1 MAALLL
7 LPSRT
12 PMSSPLHDP
21 SAPPAPSPQQR
32 ALAAWFA
39 SGSGSPPA
47 LDRTRFTLDWAR
59 VTEAVSLFA
68 ETDHGRVCLEGIGL
82 LDDEELI
89 VARYEEISEMTRLQA
104 RAQEPSLVGLAH
116 VHPLV
121 ERARKGEMLDP
132 FELAAVAHAIR
143 CAERTRL
150 GFAGLASTL
159 PALSRWAPQLVS
171 HPEVAK
177 AIESCLDADGQI
189 ADHASPTLGPLRRDV
204 GRLRKTIIERLER
217 ILRSPK
223 YEGIL
228 QDEFY
233 TQRDN
238 RFVVPV
244 RAGERGDFPGI
255 VHGHSGS
262 GATLF
267 IEPHEVVALNNELR
281 VAEFEVVREVHRILG
296 RLTSRVADVA
306 DTIQTACSVLTYLDG
321 LGAAVRFG
329 RKIRAEVPMLA
340 GRSQTPRLLLK
351 QARHP
356 LLALRESR
364 GEMRVV
370 ANDIHTSE
378 HHRGMVISGPNTGG
392 KTVTLKTVGLFA
404 LMVKAGLPIP
414 AEAGSVMP
422 IFDQV
427 FADIGDAQAVEN
439 DLSTFSAHVT
449 HMMTFLDAC
458 GPRTLVMLDE
468 LFGSTDPEQG
478 AALGRALIQWMV
490 ARGAFVMVTTHLSEL
505 KDACAEHNALQAA
518 SVGFDVERL
527 EPTYRLRCGL
537 PGSSHAIAVARRL
550 GMPGALLD
558 DATRLLGT
566 ASVEREQMLTR
577 LEGMFAS
584 VEADRDA
591 AERARRQ
598 AERDAAEAA
607 SMRDDAARRRK
618 ELLDGEALA
627 LRGEMRRTREAL
639 RTLVAKAATPAA
651 AAVVKEALDAAERLT
666 AGYEEE
672 SKVEARKG
680 RASLASVALTSGAK
694 VWVESLGRGGIVV
707 SAPGS
712 GSRVVVQVGAI
723 KTTVDRSDLYAPE
736 EGRGAS
742 ASRRVLSEP
751 LPSRSVMPAPP
762 EEVTTKLDLRG
773 VQSDDAIEMLDA
785 MLDRAVRGGWP
796 LLLVVHGHGT
806 GVLKR
811 AVRDHLIRSPYV
823 KKFRSGGQ
831 GEGGDGVTVVE
842 L

>member
-7 LPSRT
+7 LPLWT
-12 PMSSPLHDP
+12 PMSSPLNDP

-39 SGSGSPPA
+39 SGAGAPPP

-89 VARYEEISEMTRLQA
+89 VARYEEISEMTRLHA

-132 FELAAVAHAIR
+132 VELAAVAHAIR

-150 GFAGLASTL
+150 GFAGIASTL

-177 AIESCLDADGQI
+177 AIESCLDADGQV

-228 QDEFY
+228 QDDFY

-281 VAEFEVVREVHRILG
+281 VAEFEVVREVHRILS
-296 RLTSRVADVA
+296 RLTSRVAEVA
-306 DTIQTACSVLTYLDG
+306 DTIQTACAVLGYLDG

-329 RKIRAEVPMLA
+329 RKIRAEVPLLA

-364 GEMRVV
+364 GELRVV
-370 ANDIHTSE
+370 ANDIHTAE

-550 GMPGALLD
+550 GMPAALLD

-591 AERARRQ
+591 ADRARRQ

-639 RTLVAKAATPAA
+639 RTLVAKAGTPAA

-666 AGYEEE
+666 SGYEEE

-680 RASLASVALTSGAK
+680 RASFAAVALTSGAK
-694 VWVESLGRGGIVV
+694 VWVESLGRGGLGV
-707 SAPGS
+707 SEPGS

-736 EGRGAS
+736 EARGSS

-773 VQSDDAIEMLDA
+773 VQADDAVEMLDA

-796 LLLVVHGHGT
+796 MLLVVHGHGT

-811 AVRDHLIRSPYV
+811 VVRDHLIRSPYV

>member
-1 MAALLL
+1 
-7 LPSRT
+7 
-12 PMSSPLHDP
+12 MSSTPLDP
-21 SAPPAPSPQQR
+21 AAPPAPSPYQR
-32 ALAAWFA
+32 ALATWFEA
-39 SGSGSPPA
+39 GA
-47 LDRTRFTLDWAR
+47 TRALQLDRTRFTLDWAR
-59 VTEAVSLFA
+59 VTEALSLFA

-82 LDDEELI
+82 LDDEDLI
-89 VARYEEISEMTRLQA
+89 HARYEELLEMTRLHA
-104 RAQEPSLVGLAH
+104 KAQEPSLSGLAH
-116 VHPLV
+116 VRPLV
-121 ERARKGEMLDP
+121 ERARRSEMLDP

-150 GFAGLASTL
+150 GFAGQSTTL
-159 PALSRWAPQLVS
+159 PALSRWVPLLVS

-177 AIESCLDADGQI
+177 AIEACLDADGQL
-189 ADHASPTLGPLRRDV
+189 ADHASPALGPLRREV

-281 VAEFEVVREVHRILG
+281 VAELEVVREVHRILT
-296 RLTSRVADVA
+296 RLTGRVAEVA
-306 DTIQTACSVLTYLDG
+306 DAIQTAYGVLTYLDG

-329 RKIRAEVPMLA
+329 RKIRAEIPALA

-356 LLALRESR
+356 LLALREAR
-364 GEMRVV
+364 GELRVV

-404 LMVKAGLPIP
+404 LMVKAGLPLP
-414 AEAGSVMP
+414 VEAGSVMP
-422 IFDQV
+422 IFDKV

-607 SMRDDAARRRK
+607 ALRDEASRRRK

-627 LRGEMRRTREAL
+627 LRGEMRRTRDAL
-639 RTLVAKAATPAA
+639 RSLAAKASTPAA
-651 AAVVKEALDAAERLT
+651 AAEAKEVLEAAERLT

-672 SKVEARKG
+672 AKVEARKG
-680 RASLASVALTSGAK
+680 RAPLANIPIARGAK
-694 VWVESLGRGGIVV
+694 VWVESLGRAGVV
-707 SAPGS
+707 ASEPGS
-712 GSRVVVQVGAI
+712 GNRVVVQVGAI
-723 KTTVDRSDLYAPE
+723 KTTVDRADLYAAE
-736 EGRGAS
+736 AGRPGSDGRKQA
-742 ASRRVLSEP
+742 EIP
-751 LPSRSVMPAPP
+751 PIRSVLPAPP
-762 EEVTTKLDLRG
+762 EEVATKLDLRG
-773 VQSDDAIEMLDA
+773 VQADDAIEMLDA

-796 LLLVVHGHGT
+796 MLLVVHGHGT

-811 AVRDHLIRSPYV
+811 TVRDHLIRSPYV
-823 KKFRSGGQ
+823 KKFRAGGQ
-831 GEGGDGVTVVE
+831 GEGGDGATIVE